1 MSIFFSIISKS
12 AFFNLQ
18 LLANVIKAI
27 IKRLKAVL
35 NNILLIIDLNPFY
48 QTVKNLN
55 DIHECILE
63 LKKIVKAKNIKI
75 NE

>member
-1 MSIFFSIISKS
+1 ME
-12 AFFNLQ
+12 
-18 LLANVIKAI
+18 AI